1 MKKIIYTLAIG
12 TMALIACK
20 DEPSYTIHGTIVI
33 DQEIKIVYLEDR
45 ENFNLDENIY
55 PTVLDSAQVIDGKFT
70 FTGRQDSARF
80 LYISPVGKEEYIDE
94 CAFFLENGNINV
106 NLGYD
111 WEKYS
116 VTGTPNNDLY
126 QRYRNKEITFEDIL
140 ENYTQTAV
148 GIEFFSRI
156 SQNDKLA
163 LKIIPKLPESCLG
176 NPKVQQVIEKFR

>member
-33 DQEIKIVYLEDR
+33 EQEIKIVYLEDR

-80 LYISPVGKEEYIDE
+80 LYIFPVGKEEYIDE
-94 CAFFLENGNINV
+94 CAFFLENGNINATLAMIGK
-106 NLGYD
+106 N
-111 WEKYS
+111 
-116 VTGTPNNDLY
+116 TP
-126 QRYRNKEITFEDIL
+126 
-140 ENYTQTAV
+140 
-148 GIEFFSRI
+148 
-156 SQNDKLA
+156 
-163 LKIIPKLPESCLG
+163 
-176 NPKVQQVIEKFR
+176 